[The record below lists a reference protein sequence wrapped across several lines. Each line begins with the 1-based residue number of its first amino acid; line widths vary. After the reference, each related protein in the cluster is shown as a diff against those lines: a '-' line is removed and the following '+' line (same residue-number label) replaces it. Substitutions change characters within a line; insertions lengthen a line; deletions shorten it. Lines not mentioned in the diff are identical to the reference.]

1 MGGTQSSQKVLNEV
15 ISNTMMNSMME
26 NSTTVSASSD
36 QKNTMSIVG
45 NKSTAK
51 DMFGNVIK
59 STISNIAQENSSKIN
74 VSALSNAASNG
85 SLQADMMS
93 KLDTAL
99 QQQIPAL
106 QFGTQ
111 LKQDVSNIVKN
122 NIDVNISVKNLQ
134 NIAANVSQSNEIKIL
149 ANENMDVTTLS
160 QKNEATL
167 IAELVNKTSSDMATQ
182 ITAKTETSSAV
193 KSETQNILPDFGMIF
208 IVIIILVICG
218 GGFYLSTLGW
228 DDLTKPIPLAVIA
241 AIVVSVFG
249 GIFLAA
255 APAKK

>member
-1 MGGTQSSQKVLNEV
+1 MGGTVSSQKILNEV

-26 NSTTVSASSD
+26 NSTAVSASSD
-36 QKNTMSIVG
+36 QSNVMNISGNT
-45 NKSTAK
+45 STAK
-51 DMFGNVIK
+51 DMFGNTIK
-59 STISNIAQENSSKIN
+59 VSISNIAQENSSKIN

-106 QFGTQ
+106 QIGTR
-111 LKQDVSNIVKN
+111 LKQDVSNIIKN

-134 NIAANVSQSNEIKIL
+134 NIAANVSQSNVIKIL
-149 ANENMDVTTLS
+149 ANENTDVTLLS

-167 IAELVNKTSSDMATQ
+167 IAELVNKTASDMSAQIKTATEA
-182 ITAKTETSSAV
+182 TSAV

-228 DDLTKPIPLAVIA
+228 DDLTQPIPLAVIT
-241 AIVVSVFG
+241 AIIISVFG
-249 GIFLAA
+249 GILLAT

>member
-1 MGGTQSSQKVLNEV
+1 MGGTVSSQKILNEV

-26 NSTTVSASSD
+26 NSTTVAASSN
-36 QKNTMSIVG
+36 QKNSLSIVG

-51 DMFGNVIK
+51 DMFGNVVK
-59 STISNIAQENSSKIN
+59 SSISNIAQDNSSKIN

-106 QFGTQ
+106 QFGTR
-111 LKQDVSNIVKN
+111 LKQDVSNIVNKN
-122 NIDVNISVKNLQ
+122 INVNISVKNLQ
-134 NIAANVSQSNEIKIL
+134 NISANVSQSNEIKIML
-149 ANENMDVTTLS
+149 NENMDVSVLS
-160 QKNEATL
+160 QKNEAAL
-167 IAELVNKTSSDMATQ
+167 IAELVNKTASDISAQIKDVTEAT
-182 ITAKTETSSAV
+182 SGV
-193 KSETQNILPDFGMIF
+193 KSETQNILADFGMIF

-228 DDLTKPIPLAVIA
+228 DDLTQPIPLAVIA

-249 GIFLAA
+249 GIFLAT